1 MCLVM
6 DQDGENEKDC
16 KLQRIGED
24 ERRTDKR
31 RTKKKKRRKKK
42 NQDGGRFKQKKP
54 NADDI
59 PGYDFKEVNI
69 SSVRQCEHD
78 GFPAYRLLINI
89 CTSVCTVI
97 GLKMTGALT
106 ETHRLTCLKNAF
118 LC

>member
-1 MCLVM
+1 MERMRKTANFNESVKTRGG
-6 DQDGENEKDC
+6 QISGEP
-16 KLQRIGED
+16 R
-24 ERRTDKR
+24 
-31 RTKKKKRRKKK
+31 KKNGGKKK

-97 GLKMTGALT
+97 GLKMTGAST